1 MNKYEVSNLNFSY
14 GQVPVIRNLDFV
26 LQEGEWLTVLGPN
39 GSGKSTLIS
48 VLLRVLEKNDGSIQF
63 DGKDLDDWDRCL
75 LAQRVAV
82 VYQKNE
88 IPFGFSVR
96 EIIEMGRYPYQS
108 RWHRWTAQDQ
118 VAIDR
123 AIRLTHIESFLEK
136 NFRELS
142 GGEQQRVLIARAIAQ
157 DPDVLVLDEPIA
169 HLDLRFQYEVLHLCQ
184 KLQREE
190 GLTILSVLH
199 EINMAA
205 EFSDRLLLMN
215 HGSVLAKGTP
225 HEVIKPNH
233 IKEAYG
239 INIEIV
245 EKNGKP
251 YLFPIF

>member
-1 MNKYEVSNLNFSY
+1 MKYEVNQLSFSY
-14 GQVPVIRNLDFV
+14 GQVPIIQNMNFALR
-26 LQEGEWLTVLGPN
+26 EGEWLTVLGPN

-48 VLLRVLEKNDGSIQF
+48 LLLRILEKNQGEIF
-63 DGKDLDDWDRCL
+63 YEGKSLEAWERKQ
-75 LAQRVAV
+75 LAQRIAV

-96 EIIEMGRYPYQS
+96 EIIEMGRYPYQG
-108 RWHRWTAQDQ
+108 RWHSLSEHDEEA
-118 VAIDR
+118 VSR
-123 AIRLTHIESFLEK
+123 AVHLTHVEDFLGK

-157 DPDVLVLDEPIA
+157 DPEVLILDEPIA

-215 HGSVLAKGTP
+215 RGRVLAKGTP
-225 HEVIKPNH
+225 KEVVKPAN

-245 EKNGKP
+245 QKNGKP

>member
-1 MNKYEVSNLNFSY
+1 MNKYEVTSLNFSY
-14 GQVPVIRNLDFV
+14 GQTPVIRDLDFV
-26 LQEGEWLTVLGPN
+26 LKTGEWLTVLGPN
-39 GSGKSTLIS
+39 GSGKSTLVA
-48 VLLRVLEKNDGSIQF
+48 VLLRILEKNKGTILYDGQS
-63 DGKDLDDWDRCL
+63 LENWDRRQ
-75 LAQRVAV
+75 LAQRIAV

-88 IPFGFSVR
+88 IPFGFSVK
-96 EIIEMGRYPYQS
+96 EIIEMGRYPYQGK
-108 RWHRWTAQDQ
+108 WHRWCSQDQ
-118 VAIDR
+118 KAIDR
-123 AIRLTHIESFLEK
+123 AIQLTHLQDFLDK
-136 NFRELS
+136 NYRELS

-157 DPDVLVLDEPIA
+157 EPDVLILDEPIA

-184 KLQREE
+184 KLQKEE

-199 EINMAA
+199 EINLAA

-215 HGSVLAKGTP
+215 RGSLLAKGLP
-225 HEVIKPNH
+225 GEVIKPAT

>member
-1 MNKYEVSNLNFSY
+1 MNKYEVSNLKFSY
-14 GQVPVIRNLDFV
+14 GQTPVIRGLDFT
-26 LQEGEWLTVLGPN
+26 LKAGEWLTVLGPN

-48 VLLRVLEKNDGSIQF
+48 VLLRILQRNKGTILYDGQN
-63 DGKDLDDWDRCL
+63 LDDWDRKQ
-75 LAQRVAV
+75 LAQRIAV

-88 IPFGFSVR
+88 IPFGFSVKD
-96 EIIEMGRYPYQS
+96 IIEMGRYPYQGK
-108 RWHRWTAQDQ
+108 WHRWSNSDQ
-118 VAIDR
+118 KAVDR
-123 AIRLTHIESFLEK
+123 AIQLTHVEDFLDK
-136 NFRELS
+136 NYRQLS

-157 DPDVLVLDEPIA
+157 EPDVLILDEPIA

-184 KLQREE
+184 KLQQEE

-199 EINMAA
+199 EINLAA

-215 HGSVLAKGTP
+215 RGTLLAKGVP
-225 HEVIKPNH
+225 GEVIKPRT